1 MQDEVS
7 WMGNVFLMVW
17 EIETGKWWL
26 CIGKHWI
33 NNPDLLWNR
42 PVIAHWALLMK
53 VFSAITG
60 KSWNLVEMR
69 MKYASAAV
77 QTDSANSDLCRWL
90 LFLPPSVVS
99 GMLSRCCLHC
109 FEPVR
114 QQNAK
119 PSFAETKMSE
129 QHFRRVTEPEL
140 SRFHSLSFKRLQLL
154 TKFSA
159 TGNCSVPSSFSLP
172 PSLPLA
178 QQYV

>member
-1 MQDEVS
+1 
-7 WMGNVFLMVW
+7 MGNVFLIVW
-17 EIETGKWWL
+17 EIETGKWRL

-53 VFSAITG
+53 VFNVITS
-60 KSWNLVEMR
+60 KLWNLLEMC

-77 QTDSANSDLCRWL
+77 QTDRTNSALCRCF
-90 LFLPPSVVS
+90 LFLPPSIVS
-99 GMLSRCCLHC
+99 GILSGCYLYCL
-109 FEPVR
+109 EPVR

-129 QHFRRVTEPEL
+129 QRFSRVTEPEL
-140 SRFHSLSFKRLQLL
+140 SRFLSLRFKRLQLL

-159 TGNCSVPSSFSLP
+159 TGNCLVPSSFSLP
-172 PSLPLA
+172 PSLSLA